1 MLRNGMIFMY
11 MYPVLREKES
21 LIRKF
26 FEKREEPL
34 FQLRTH
40 VFREAKASCSLR
52 EQHVYEWQRYQMER
66 MKESSGCDYSMYKY
80 FTPLPQVYVKPK
92 VEKKK
97 EEKKND
103 EMELYDLFS
112 MMSP

>member
-26 FEKREEPL
+26 FEKRDEPI
-34 FQLRTH
+34 FQLRT
-40 VFREAKASCSLR
+40 
-52 EQHVYEWQRYQMER
+52 HVYEWQRYQMER

-80 FTPLPQVYVKPK
+80 FTPLPQVLVEPK

-97 EEKKND
+97 KEKKND
-103 EMELYDLFS
+103 EMDIYDLFS